1 MTKPGET
8 LSIIFVICDD
18 DKSFRD
24 RYEKAIHQ
32 AMRGQKIPYTTHL
45 YDDGSGARKFI
56 RERKSAKGIVLITDG
71 AMPYLT
77 GWILTSELKQ
87 EGLLPAGTV
96 LSTAHSINVIL
107 ENAKLFEIQGVV
119 EFLQKNTSVD
129 MAKFLPHIIAKTAAE
144 MGVMYRMPEAKAAPK
159 SKPERP
165 PAAAKR
171 KRKLRENDRES

>member
-24 RYEKAIHQ
+24 RYEKAIHL

-96 LSTAHSINVIL
+96 LSTAHSI
-107 ENAKLFEIQGVV
+107 K
-119 EFLQKNTSVD
+119 
-129 MAKFLPHIIAKTAAE
+129 
-144 MGVMYRMPEAKAAPK
+144 
-159 SKPERP
+159 
-165 PAAAKR
+165 
-171 KRKLRENDRES
+171 